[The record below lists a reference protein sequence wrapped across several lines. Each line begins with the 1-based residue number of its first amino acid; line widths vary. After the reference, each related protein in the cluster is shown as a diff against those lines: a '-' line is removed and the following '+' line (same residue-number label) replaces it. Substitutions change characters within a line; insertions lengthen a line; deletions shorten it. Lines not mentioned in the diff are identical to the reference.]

1 MALASSLNVFL
12 RLPESSNRVNHPCI
26 ATLRRIPPPRLV
38 ATFARRGNRS
48 TGITSKRKKEPLR
61 RDVENSDGVDPFE
74 ALFGMLEEDLKNLDE
89 ELLGIDDEDEEDI
102 SPEEL
107 AKLEKEL
114 EAAIGESE
122 ELMQLLSLGG
132 EEGGDVIDVGLGG
145 ESVDDDGEDVELELT
160 DWQLKKLAVAA
171 KAGKR
176 RTDIKSLAAELGLD
190 RDIVLELL
198 RIPPE
203 VLLSMSVNSSSSSQ
217 NQKSPVV
224 LEAEYEVLEDAPDE
238 ASKTEAKSEDVTQS
252 RRSSQTSHKKVQN

>member
-1 MALASSLNVFL
+1 MSLLTGTGLNQVLFDLEVFTGAFAS
-12 RLPESSNRVNHPCI
+12 
-26 ATLRRIPPPRLV
+26 
-38 ATFARRGNRS
+38 
-48 TGITSKRKKEPLR
+48 
-61 RDVENSDGVDPFE
+61 DVENSDGVDPFE

-114 EAAIGESE
+114 EAAI
-122 ELMQLLSLGG
+122 
-132 EEGGDVIDVGLGG
+132 G

-203 VLLSMSVNSSSSSQ
+203 VLLSMSVNSSSSSRI
-217 NQKSPVV
+217 
-224 LEAEYEVLEDAPDE
+224 
-238 ASKTEAKSEDVTQS
+238 
-252 RRSSQTSHKKVQN
+252 RRVQ